1 MDQNS
6 HREPDSQHAAE
17 IEAAVASHLET
28 NARLNLQMEEAA
40 VAAKEIQ
47 DLKTERF
54 FLASIVD
61 SFQDA
66 VMSIDTDKIITGWN
80 RSAHKI
86 YGYSRAEVIGKPF
99 SMLALPADLDSML
112 ETLLSVQDSQQGET
126 SYTIRLNKNGRE
138 MWLSI
143 TLSPIRNEA
152 GKVMGVSTVARDIS
166 EHRVA
171 EVNSQQ
177 NSERLRM
184 IIETVT
190 EYAIFSLGLDRK
202 IITWNSGAQALL
214 GYTAEEAIGSS
225 GDIIFTEEDRA
236 RAAPENEASTAV
248 SEGRAADERWHL
260 RKDGSRFWASG
271 VMMAMRNSEEKVV
284 GLVKIFRDMTDQL
297 AATDRIEQSRQELWS
312 ALQEMEKAR
321 TEAEAAAKAKDH
333 FLAIVSHELRTPL
346 TPVLMTVNSL
356 SRRTDLPER
365 VREGLQMIKRNVEI
379 ESHFIDDLLEV
390 TRINRQK
397 FEIVKKPLDL
407 HEVIRAG
414 SAVALPDIT
423 AKDQQLSVNLEAT
436 SYNMDGDFTR
446 LQQVVWNLLKNA
458 SKFTP
463 KKGWIKVQTRNIG
476 DCFVLVISDNGIG
489 IPAEALPR
497 IFDAFDQGSQ
507 GTSRAFGGLG
517 LGLAISK
524 ATIDAHGG
532 SIRAD
537 SDGCNCGATFTIE
550 LSPPG
555 TSATSN

>member
-1 MDQNS
+1 MDQETN
-6 HREPDSQHAAE
+6 READSQHDAD
-17 IEAAVASHLET
+17 IEAVVAGHLET
-28 NARLNLQMEEAA
+28 IARLNRQLEEAA
-40 VAAKEIQ
+40 VAAKDRQ
-47 DLKTERF
+47 DLETERF
-54 FLASIVD
+54 LLASIVNSSQD
-61 SFQDA
+61 S
-66 VMSIDTDKIITGWN
+66 VMSIDTDRRITSWN
-80 RSAHKI
+80 RSAQRI
-86 YGYSRAEVIGKPF
+86 YGYSRAEAIGKPF
-99 SMLALPADLDSML
+99 SMLALPTDLDSLL
-112 ETLLSVQDSQQGET
+112 ETLLRVQDSQQGET
-126 SYTIRLNKNGRE
+126 SDTIRLNKNGKE

-152 GKVMGVSTVARDIS
+152 GKVVGVSTVARDIS
-166 EHRVA
+166 ERRIA
-171 EVNSQQ
+171 ETHSQQ

-190 EYAIFSLGLDRK
+190 EYAIFSLDLDRK

-214 GYTAEEAIGSS
+214 GYTAEQAIGSS

-236 RAAPENEASTAV
+236 LGAPEHEASTAV

-271 VMMAMRNSEEKVV
+271 VMMAMRDSEEKVV
-284 GLVKIFRDMTDQL
+284 GLVKIFRNMTDQL
-297 AATDRIEQSRQELWS
+297 AATALIEQSRQELWL
-312 ALQEMEKAR
+312 ALQETEKAR
-321 TEAEAAAKAKDH
+321 AEVEAAAKAKDH

-365 VREGLQMIKRNVEI
+365 VREGLQMIKRKVEI

-397 FEIVKKPLDL
+397 FEIVEHPLDL

-423 AKDQQLSVNLEAT
+423 AKDQHLSVNLEAT
-436 SYNMDGDFTR
+436 SYNMNGDFTR
-446 LQQVVWNLLKNA
+446 LQQVIWNLLKNA

-463 KKGWIKVQTRNIG
+463 KNGWIKVHTRNVA
-476 DCFVLVISDNGIG
+476 DRFELVISDNGVG
-489 IPAEALPR
+489 IPAEALSG

-532 SIRAD
+532 TIRAE
-537 SDGCNCGATFTIE
+537 SDGRNCGATFTIE
-550 LSPPG
+550 LSPSRPP
-555 TSATSN
+555 ATSG